1 MDTLDPLTKLKN
13 KVTKNLPEPLL
24 LLPTSHRPN
33 PTPSK
38 LKNWKANDK
47 QKMAAYRS
55 PRFKNA
61 NMRQKSVVKM
71 AQEVLAKKW
80 GLLNSDR
87 DLEEITLQQYMDLY
101 KKLLSQLAV
110 VVVHKLIE
118 VTEMK
123 KKKKM
128 VAKKEGTK
136 SKSKASLLKA
146 DVPTA

>member
-1 MDTLDPLTKLKN
+1 
-13 KVTKNLPEPLL
+13 
-24 LLPTSHRPN
+24 
-33 PTPSK
+33 
-38 LKNWKANDK
+38 
-47 QKMAAYRS
+47 
-55 PRFKNA
+55 
-61 NMRQKSVVKM
+61 MRQKSAVKM
-71 AQEVLAKKW
+71 TQEVLAKKW

-110 VVVHKLIE
+110 VVVHKLTE
-118 VTEMK
+118 VNEMK

>member
-1 MDTLDPLTKLKN
+1 
-13 KVTKNLPEPLL
+13 
-24 LLPTSHRPN
+24 
-33 PTPSK
+33 
-38 LKNWKANDK
+38 
-47 QKMAAYRS
+47 
-55 PRFKNA
+55 
-61 NMRQKSVVKM
+61 MRQKSAVKM

-110 VVVHKLIE
+110 VVVHKLTK
-118 VTEMK
+118 VTEM

-146 DVPTA
+146 DVHIA